1 MPARSDKNW
10 PSGWLATSV
19 AATAASLL
27 SACGILPKSDPG
39 IAIEH
44 TRIPYQGRQVRLE
57 SHHPVDTSQV
67 KSTIFLL
74 YGIGGMPG
82 DGALLRQMAQSLA
95 RDGHAA
101 VIVRYFDVTGHW
113 IVNRSIAMRRSPE
126 WRNALGAILNDYG
139 KNHPDRQLAVAG
151 FSLGG
156 FLGLALAAEDVPLK
170 ALAILS
176 GGILE
181 EHEDR
186 DLAGLPPLLLLHGE
200 NDTIILPERSATLAR
215 LAGAAN
221 VSVKSRLFPGEGHM
235 FRAPAR
241 IEAIEAARQFFHEH
255 LLTGQNAD
263 RRIISKITSAE
274 GA

>member
-1 MPARSDKNW
+1 M
-10 PSGWLATSV
+10 V
-19 AATAASLL
+19 ATAASLL
-27 SACGILPKSDPG
+27 SACGMLPKSDPG
-39 IAIEH
+39 IVVEY
-44 TRIPYQGRQVRLE
+44 TRVPYQGRQVRLE
-57 SHHPVDTSQV
+57 SHHPVDASQI
-67 KSTIFLL
+67 KSTVFLL

-82 DGALLRQMAQSLA
+82 DGVLLRQMAQSLA

-113 IVNRSIAMRRSPE
+113 IVNRSIAMRRSLE
-126 WRNALGAILNDYG
+126 WRDALSAIIDDHG
-139 KNHPDRQLAVAG
+139 QNHPDRQLAVAG

-176 GGILE
+176 GGVLE

-186 DLAGLPPLLLLHGE
+186 DLASLPPLLLMHGE

-215 LAGAAN
+215 LAEAAN

-241 IEAIEAARQFFHEH
+241 KDAIDAVRQFFREH
-255 LLTGQNAD
+255 LQTGQNAD
-263 RRIISKITSAE
+263 TRIISKVRSAE